1 MMPIETELQPVHRV
15 WVDWVRRIVS
25 FHEVEGFQVLVY
37 PTHEEMFAFVIEKGF
52 AGFGIQ

>member
-1 MMPIETELQPVHRV
+1 MPIKKEQKEAEHLV

-25 FHEVEGFQVLVY
+25 FHEVEGFQVLAY